1 MSTPSAAG
9 HNDHL
14 NTKRGIIAWFARNPV
29 AANLLMVGIILL
41 GLYSAVSI
49 RKQMFPMPE
58 SNRIEVTAVYRGA
71 SPQEVEEGIT
81 TKLEEALQS
90 IEGIDRMIT
99 RSRRGYASANLEVLD
114 SYDVQTVLDEVK
126 SAVDS
131 ISSFPAGMEPPR
143 VKHNKYRQEVMW
155 LNIAGDVSI
164 KELKRLG
171 ETIHDEL
178 RALPDVN
185 ITEFYSGP
193 SYEIAI
199 EVSQDKLRE
208 YNLSFSDIARAVRSY
223 STNTSA
229 GQIRAE
235 DGVVSVRVEEQA
247 YIGSEYENIPL
258 RTLEDGTKLRL
269 NQVAKVIDEFEEGVN
284 YAKLNGVNA
293 LTFFVGASRDQS
305 ITDVSKIVLDYVE
318 KRQKTLPE
326 GIRFEPWADLTYYL
340 NGRLNMMLENMFW
353 GGILVFLILSIFLRL
368 KLAFWVMMGLPVAF
382 LGALAF
388 LPLSWINVTIN
399 VGSLFAFIMVLGVVV
414 DDAIIIGESVY
425 TETQSHGLSLDNVIR
440 GAQRVAVPATFGVLT
455 TVAAFMPMVLESGP
469 QSAFPHAIGYVV
481 VLCLLF
487 SLVESKLIL
496 PAHLAGMSPENH
508 NPHNPLT
515 RLRTAVDKNLRN
527 IIENHYKPFLQ
538 KALEYRYTVLAAF
551 VAMTMIMGGTFA
563 SGAIRMIG
571 FPKIPHDWVNVVLEM
586 NPDAPESALMEG
598 MLTIEKLIYQVEADI
613 EEELGQPMVEKVL
626 MYDQGRTKARIE
638 AKLVAPEERPMDTF
652 ELSRRW
658 REQMPGIPGMKNITL
673 IDSIGH
679 AGTNDGDINFRLKS
693 RSMEDLRG
701 ATDIIKAHLAKMKGV
716 SEINDSEEQSTREI
730 QFELKPVAYSLGL
743 TTADV
748 ASQASFSLYGI
759 EAQRIMR
766 DRQEIRVMVR
776 YPRSE
781 RNTLDAINSVLIQT
795 PGGAKV
801 PLSEVADIKFT
812 QGVNQIYREDGNRAI
827 SVWASVDFEQAE
839 SFEIADDIKANTFP
853 RIENRYP
860 SVIIEEAGKLKED
873 REGVLTTILSTLIIL
888 LPIYVLLALPL
899 KSYFQPIMIM
909 SVIPFGVIGAIIGHL
924 ILGLDLSRM
933 SIMGITA
940 VIGVV
945 VNDSLVMVDYVNRAR
960 SHGEKLFDAVI
971 HAGQKRF
978 RAIILTSLTTF
989 TGLLPIMFESSL
1001 QAKIVIP
1008 MAVSL
1013 AFGVLFATLVTLIL
1027 VPNLYIIS
1035 ADIGVGGRKLKKLI
1049 ATHVSNKVSQVFN

>member
-1 MSTPSAAG
+1 MTSPSST
-9 HNDHL
+9 HDKHL
-14 NTKRGIIAWFARNPV
+14 DTNRGIIAWFARNPV

-41 GLYSAVSI
+41 GLYSAINI

-58 SNRIEVTAVYRGA
+58 SNRIEVSAVYRGA

-90 IEGIDRMIT
+90 IEGIDRMVT
-99 RSRRGYASANLEVLD
+99 RSNRGYASANLRVLD
-114 SYDVQTVLDEVK
+114 SYDVQQVLDEVK
-126 SAVDS
+126 SAVDA
-131 ISSFPAGMEPPR
+131 ISSFPGGMEPPR
-143 VKHNKYRQEVMW
+143 VKYNKFRQEVMW
-155 LNIAGDVSI
+155 LNIAGDVPI
-164 KELKRLG
+164 KQLKRLG

-185 ITEFYSGP
+185 ITEFYAGP

-208 YNLSFSDIARAVRSY
+208 YKLSFSDIAQAVRNY
-223 STNTSA
+223 STNSSA
-229 GQIRAE
+229 GEIRAQ

-258 RTLEDGTKLRL
+258 RTLADGSKLRL
-269 NQVAKVIDEFEEGVN
+269 HQVARVLDDFEEGVN
-284 YAKLNGVNA
+284 YAKLDGVNA

-305 ITDVSKIVLDYVE
+305 ITDVSKIVLDYVD

-326 GIRFEPWADLTYYL
+326 GIRFEPWADMTYYL

-353 GGILVFLILSIFLRL
+353 GGILVFLILSVFLRL

-382 LGALAF
+382 LGAIAF
-388 LPLSWINVTIN
+388 LPLAWINVTIN
-399 VGSLFAFIMVLGVVV
+399 VASLFAFIMVLGVVV

-425 TETQSHGLSLDNVIR
+425 TETQSRGVSLDNVIR

-496 PAHLAGMSPENH
+496 PAHLAGMSAENH

-515 RLRTAVDKNLRN
+515 RLRSWVDKNLKN
-527 IIENHYKPFLQ
+527 IIENHYKPFLE
-538 KALEYRYTVLAAF
+538 KALHYRYTVLAVF
-551 VAMTMIMGGTFA
+551 VAMVILMVGTFA

-571 FPKIPHDWVNVVLEM
+571 FPKIPHDWSNVILEM

-598 MLTIEKLIYQVEADI
+598 MLTIEKLIYDVEAQI
-613 EEELGQPMVEKVL
+613 ETEFGQPMVDKVL

-638 AKLVAPEERPMDTF
+638 AKLVVPDERPMDTF

-658 REQMPGIPGMKNITL
+658 REQMPDIPGMKNITI

-679 AGTNDGDINFRLKS
+679 GGTSDGDINFRLKS

-701 ATDIIKAHLAKMKGV
+701 AADIIKAELATMKGV
-716 SEINDSEEQSTREI
+716 SEINDSEQQATREI

-743 TTADV
+743 TTAEV
-748 ASQASFSLYGI
+748 ARQASFSLYGI

-776 YPRSE
+776 YPRDE
-781 RNTLDAINSVLIQT
+781 RNTLGAINSVLIRT
-795 PGGAKV
+795 PGGAEV
-801 PLSEVADIKFT
+801 PLSEVAEIHFT
-812 QGVNQIYREDGNRAI
+812 KGVNQIYREDGNRAI
-827 SVWASVDFEQAE
+827 SVWASVDFEQGE
-839 SFEIADDIKANTFP
+839 SFKIADEMKTSTFP
-853 RIENRYP
+853 RIEERYP

-873 REGVLTTILSTLIIL
+873 REGVLTTIFATLIIL

-899 KSYFQPIMIM
+899 KSYFQPLMIM
-909 SVIPFGVIGAIIGHL
+909 SVIPFGVIGAVIGHL

-960 SHGEKLFDAVI
+960 QHGERLVDAVL

-989 TGLLPIMFESSL
+989 TGLLPIMFETSL

-1027 VPNLYIIS
+1027 VPNLYMIS
-1035 ADIGVGGRKLKKLI
+1035 ADISAGFKRTRRAVKNVVGG
-1049 ATHVSNKVSQVFN
+1049 SNTVEV